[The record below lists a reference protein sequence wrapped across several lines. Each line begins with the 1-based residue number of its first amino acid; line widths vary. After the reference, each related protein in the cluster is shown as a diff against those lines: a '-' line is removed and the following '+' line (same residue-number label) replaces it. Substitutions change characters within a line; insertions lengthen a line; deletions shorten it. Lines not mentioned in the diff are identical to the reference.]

1 MFILS
6 GVGFLA
12 AGFISTFGS
21 TTFKFIG
28 GFSVLMI
35 LILLALDSIREVA
48 QKIFGFISTIMVIS
62 LWTFMILPYVEIIP
76 FASLF
81 ADQSNFGQFIFGCI
95 LGTVVLL
102 IFLVGIL
109 TLIFNR
115 FIDKFE

>member
-1 MFILS
+1 MILAC
-6 GVGFLA
+6 GFLT
-12 AGFISTFGS
+12 AGFIFNFAA
-21 TTFKFIG
+21 TTFKVMG
-28 GFSVLMI
+28 GFSILMI
-35 LILLALDSIREVA
+35 IMVFALESIREA
-48 QKIFGFISTIMVIS
+48 ANKIFGFISTIIVIS
-62 LWTFMILPYVEIIP
+62 LWLFIVLPYVEIIP

-81 ADQSNFGQFIFGCI
+81 ADQNNFGKFIFGCI

>member
-1 MFILS
+1 
-6 GVGFLA
+6 
-12 AGFISTFGS
+12 
-21 TTFKFIG
+21 
-28 GFSVLMI
+28 MI
-35 LILLALDSIREVA
+35 IMVFALESIREA
-48 QKIFGFISTIMVIS
+48 ANKIFGFISTIIVIS
-62 LWTFMILPYVEIIP
+62 LWLFIVLPYVEIIP

-81 ADQSNFGQFIFGCI
+81 ADQNNFGKFIFGCI